1 VSVVHS
7 GGGEA
12 PDGCDAYGLVKGM
25 PIDVDGRNSCSVDV
39 DVLLTNRVQG
49 PRLNTAGC
57 SLGNPGQPP
66 SISLPFLVPPQPLHS
81 AGMICHPIGL
91 T

>member
-12 PDGCDAYGLVKGM
+12 PDGCDACGLVKDL
-25 PIDVDGRNSCSVDV
+25 PIDVVDGRSSCSVDV
-39 DVLLTNRVQG
+39 DVLLTNSVQG

-57 SLGNPGQPP
+57 SLGNPRPT
-66 SISLPFLVPPQPLHS
+66 SIHFPPFLGAPS
-81 AGMICHPIGL
+81 A
-91 T
+91 TS